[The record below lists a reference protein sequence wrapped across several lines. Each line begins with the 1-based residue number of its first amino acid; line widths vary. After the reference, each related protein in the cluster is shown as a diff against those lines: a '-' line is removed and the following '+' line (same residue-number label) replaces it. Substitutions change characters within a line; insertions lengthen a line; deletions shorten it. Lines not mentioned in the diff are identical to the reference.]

1 MSGLRE
7 SGVVD
12 TLISSG
18 HEPRIFSVGN
28 EQTPVIVIDNFLT
41 ETQYLIDLAVDD
53 AVFSSGQR
61 TAYPGVRSALPEPF
75 MCAAIAAVT
84 PVIQQTYAL
93 PKKSTLGK
101 YHGYYSL
108 VATLEE
114 QLGVLQRLPHCD
126 TRRPYYFAILLY
138 LNPGVHGGTGFYRHN
153 PTGFERLGEQSFY
166 HYVKAAESFMQD
178 NGLPAEQ
185 YYQADDGHFCL
196 IGSVDYLP
204 NRAVIYPG
212 NLLHSGLIKP
222 ELDVNNNPCDG
233 RLTANIFVDF
243 EEL

>member
-1 MSGLRE
+1 MSSLRA

-12 TLISSG
+12 SLVNSG
-18 HEPRIFSVGN
+18 CEPNVFSVGN
-28 EQTPVIVIDNFLT
+28 EQTPIVVIDNFLA

-53 AVFSSGQR
+53 AVFSKGQR
-61 TAYPGVRSALPEPF
+61 TAYPGVRSALPEAF
-75 MCAAIAAVT
+75 MRVVIAALT
-84 PVIQQTYAL
+84 SVIQQAYTL

-108 VATLEE
+108 VATPEE

-138 LNPGVHGGTGFYRHN
+138 LNPGDHGGTGFYRHN
-153 PTGFERLGEQSFY
+153 PTGFERLGEQSFF
-166 HYVKAAESFMQD
+166 HYVKAAESFMQA

-185 YYQADDGHFCL
+185 YYQANDGHFSL

-222 ELDVNNNPCDG
+222 ELDVNNNPRDG